1 MEFLQEP
8 SSQKPTTPKNERFK
22 RLVKKVISMCNL
34 RAIGSNISQYVLKGN
49 PSKYNSYV
57 IYNITAHGLAKS
69 DTIEISTTKF
79 HSIVEGFAKK
89 YQFVFDSIPLDKM
102 YNETSNVDI
111 TATTC
116 GYVAVGEQLKKDRNY
131 NEYASDARNHKNL
144 YDLSKVSESDI
155 CDQGDINDETMT
167 KLVHDIK
174 QQLGDINRPMYENQH
189 LNLIIYI
196 VNFTYYIKYVVSV
209 LDKVKSSTLKTHY
222 KTMMGYLVDLY
233 TILKIDITTF
243 IGKSGDLI
251 DEISVNLKL
260 LNPRLLY
267 FLSQKIRD
275 LTAKT
280 NIDNE
285 IKMFSE
291 IGKNIK
297 VVDEDDLYGPEPT
310 ETRYHFFMNY
320 LRDMKKHGMLINS
333 DITDFLDYPV
343 EDIFKQELRTKNI
356 NDTYL
361 QLKPNSGENSE
372 GVHGLNILS
381 LFVLD
386 VDSNVKSSIHENLT
400 CAFGKEEK
408 EMANTIFRPN
418 SFATEEECHTTQCAL
433 LTERQK
439 KTKEFQTGLGYKD
452 DKRWRMMN
460 YQYHLVY
467 ILEIFLN
474 KHIPMEHQD
483 PIRGILYRF
492 EGMDLVTKC
501 KLSQKGTLDK
511 HALTIHLNSHLSKLK
526 KYFKDLPEQGEST
539 EKDKMFCRVCE
550 LMIILNEFRAK
561 ETLMSRIMYLFN
573 ILLDIEYTIG
583 VNFSCRSL
591 SSEMTMKSVNL
602 SNRFGGKTKR
612 KSKRKTKRKLKKR
625 KTYKR

>member
-1 MEFLQEP
+1 MEFLQES
-8 SSQKPTTPKNERFK
+8 SSQKPTTPKNKKFK

-34 RAIGSNISQYVLKGN
+34 RAIGSNISQHVLKGN

-69 DTIEISTTKF
+69 DTIEISTAKF
-79 HSIVEGFAKK
+79 HSTVEGFAEK
-89 YQFVFDSIPLDKM
+89 YHFAFDSIPLDKM

-116 GYVAVGEQLKKDRNY
+116 GYVAVGEQLKKDKNY

-196 VNFTYYIKYVVSV
+196 VNFTYYIKYAVSV
-209 LDKVKSSTLKTHY
+209 LGKVKSSTLKKHY

-291 IGKNIK
+291 LGKNIK

-310 ETRYHFFMNY
+310 EIKYDFFMNY
-320 LRDMKKHGMLINS
+320 LRDTKKHGMLINS
-333 DITDFLDYPV
+333 DITDFLNYPV

-400 CAFGKEEK
+400 CAFEKEEK
-408 EMANTIFRPN
+408 EMAKTIFRPN
-418 SFATEEECHTTQCAL
+418 SFATGEECHTTQCAL

-439 KTKEFQTGLGYKD
+439 KTKEFQSGLGYKD

-474 KHIPMEHQD
+474 KHIPIEEHQER
-483 PIRGILYRF
+483 IREILYRF
-492 EGMDLVTKC
+492 EGMDLKNKC
-501 KLSQKGTLDK
+501 KIPQRGSVDK
-511 HALTIHLNSHLSKLK
+511 HALTAHLNSHLSNLK
-526 KYFKDLPEQGEST
+526 KYLNDVSSQEEPSEINRI
-539 EKDKMFCRVCE
+539 FCRVCE

-591 SSEMTMKSVNL
+591 SSEMTMKHVKPTQ
-602 SNRFGGKTKR
+602 RFGGKTKR
-612 KSKRKTKRKLKKR
+612 KTKRKSKKR
-625 KTYKR
+625 KTYKK